1 MDTIF
6 ALASAPGKAGIAII
20 RISGSAAIRVVEKI
34 TQSEL
39 NGPIPKLRVI
49 YDVDGNFID
58 QALIL
63 TFQAPN
69 SFTGENVAELHLHGS
84 SAVVSSIIDLLNNIK
99 GLRLA
104 EAGEFTRR
112 SLDNGKI
119 DLAQVEGLADLID
132 AETSAQHKQAAKV
145 FTGALG
151 TKTKEWRQTLIKAAA
166 LLVAT
171 IDFSD
176 EEVPEEV
183 TSEVETLINK
193 VLTELDKEIVGV
205 QTAERIRA
213 GFEVAIVGAPN
224 LGKSTLLNFL
234 VGREAAITS
243 NISGTT
249 RDIIEVKL
257 DLRGLP
263 VTILDTAGIRESVD
277 EIEEVGISRALERS
291 SLCDLRIVLSEDGKH
306 PPGLVQRET
315 DIVCIAKDD
324 DGKRGG
330 VSGKTGAGVDDLKHN
345 IWAYFINQTQDVG
358 VATRERHRVSMVD
371 AKHFLKNAV
380 VLLKDG
386 PEYYDVTAEEIRA
399 ATHALD
405 SLIGRIGIENV
416 LDEVFS
422 SFCLGK

>member
-20 RISGSAAIRVVEKI
+20 RISGSAAISVVEKI

-243 NISGTT
+243 NIDGTT

-263 VTILDTAGIRESVD
+263 VTILDTAGIRETVD

-345 IWAYFINQTQDVG
+345 IWTYFINQTQDVG

>member
-20 RISGSAAIRVVEKI
+20 RISGSAAISVVEKI

-39 NGPIPKLRVI
+39 NGPTPKLRVI

-263 VTILDTAGIRESVD
+263 VTILDTAGIRETVD

-345 IWAYFINQTQDVG
+345 IWTYFINQTQDVG

>member
-20 RISGSAAIRVVEKI
+20 RISGSAAISVVEKI

-39 NGPIPKLRVI
+39 NGPTPKLRVI

-145 FTGALG
+145 FSGALG

-263 VTILDTAGIRESVD
+263 VTILDTAGVRETVD

>member
-145 FTGALG
+145 FSGALG

-263 VTILDTAGIRESVD
+263 VTILDTAGIRETVD

-345 IWAYFINQTQDVG
+345 IWTYFINQTQDVG

>member
-20 RISGSAAIRVVEKI
+20 RISGSAAISVVETI

-49 YDVDGNFID
+49 YDVGGNFID

-183 TSEVETLINK
+183 TSEVEILINK

-243 NISGTT
+243 NIGGTT

-263 VTILDTAGIRESVD
+263 VTILDTAGIRETVD

-345 IWAYFINQTQDVG
+345 IWTYFINQTQDVG